1 MSTGRSTGNRGV
13 WLIFKD
19 HSVHSERNSTC
30 IAMNQAY
37 SNQSNK
43 ARGRKEEREK
53 VVKEILEKRR
63 KKEEDV

>member
-1 MSTGRSTGNRGV
+1 MAYLLGSLSAFQKKLN
-13 WLIFKD
+13 K
-19 HSVHSERNSTC
+19 
-30 IAMNQAY
+30 AY

-53 VVKEILEKRR
+53 VVREILEKRR

>member
-1 MSTGRSTGNRGV
+1 MSMGRSTGNGGV
-13 WLIFKD
+13 WLIFED

-30 IAMNQAY
+30 IAANQAC

-43 ARGRKEEREK
+43 ERGRKEEREK

-63 KKEEDV
+63 KKEEDI